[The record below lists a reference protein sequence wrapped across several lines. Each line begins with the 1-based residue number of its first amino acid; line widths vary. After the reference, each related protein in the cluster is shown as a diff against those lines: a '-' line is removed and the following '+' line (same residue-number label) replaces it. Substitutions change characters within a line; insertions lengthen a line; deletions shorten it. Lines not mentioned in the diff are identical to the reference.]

1 MKIFKLKGDG
11 KYLKN
16 KFGDIMMP
24 TVEGAESMKD
34 MLRCDISYNV
44 TEIVEIEVEAIM
56 ILERLNDLLFNL
68 NPEWPIE
75 ARSGKM
81 MELIDI
87 QKQAEKLLKGERNEQ
102 I

>member
-1 MKIFKLKGDG
+1 MKVFKLKGDG

-24 TVEGAESMKD
+24 TVEGAEAMKD
-34 MLRCDISYNV
+34 MLRCDISYNA
-44 TEIVEIEVEAIM
+44 TEIVEIEIEAIKL
-56 ILERLNDLLFNL
+56 LERFNNLTFNL
-68 NPEWPIE
+68 NPDWPIE

-87 QKQAEKLLKGERNEQ
+87 QKQAEKLLKGE
-102 I
+102 